1 MNENP
6 YIRNHFVHVYNLI
19 RLPNFGLIKNRARQI
34 WQQTD
39 LQHAFQ
45 SPWFQRINID
55 KYSGFNNS
63 LLRPVVILF
72 ELARFFHVL
81 HFFILVYVGV
91 RLNWYTYRLVF
102 VKMIPAFSSWI
113 CRYLWGDW
121 KNDLRFWR
129 FIDYSMPLGSF
140 KTEML

>member
-19 RLPNFGLIKNRARQI
+19 RLQNFGLIKNRERQI

-72 ELARFFHVL
+72 ELARFFSCIA
-81 HFFILVYVGV
+81 FFYIGIRRGPFKLIYV
-91 RLNWYTYRLVF
+91 
-102 VKMIPAFSSWI
+102 
-113 CRYLWGDW
+113 
-121 KNDLRFWR
+121 
-129 FIDYSMPLGSF
+129 
-140 KTEML
+140 